1 MWGIYH
7 RVLALLSAAA
17 SSMRGKQHRQMAGE
31 VEAEEGSTHWK
42 AVTAGW
48 APGAE
53 KGSRAGRKRACRGE
67 V

>member
-1 MWGIYH
+1 M
-7 RVLALLSAAA
+7 
-17 SSMRGKQHRQMAGE
+17 E

-53 KGSRAGRKRACRGE
+53 KGSRAGRKRACRGTPHFGSKAK
-67 V
+67 VPQVRR